1 MSPPCSSFF
10 TPDAS
15 AAAAA
20 ASNAALP
27 GAAASRPADPNA
39 PTFDTVLAQAGDTPA
54 AAPTSDSV
62 STPAAPEDKAADEK
76 LDTDAAPAAPLTPE
90 QIVLMASLGISVP
103 AAAVA
108 TQPQPAPA
116 AQAGDSDLTPVGA
129 AGRSVPQML
138 AQGVAVLEY
147 NLPGPVQNPAASAQS
162 TDGKAAGAA
171 VVDSA
176 AANPASAPAG
186 ATAQLPTSATP
197 NAAAPAV
204 SAKQDPTV
212 ATAAA
217 TPAPTTPARAVTNAY
232 GVKETATAQ
241 KTQPNLPTSA
251 APQASDASTT
261 PSPAAA
267 PTVPATPASSAA
279 QPDAPVVA
287 TAAATANASAAQT
300 APAPAKGSQR
310 SGEKLAEDPASTAV
324 SGGKTPGVRGKNASL
339 TTEDKEVKAT
349 SARVGT
355 TAANW
360 GKPMFEESR
369 KTPSAAA
376 EVQFGTPALSS
387 PVATEFSATPSTSPA
402 TQTHASQ
409 LVHEIREIA
418 DGLWAVDR
426 NSVEVKFNFGE
437 NDRLSVRVEYR
448 DGAVQATFRT
458 DSPEIR
464 DIIARE
470 WQTQSSS
477 AERPYRVADPLFSS
491 SSGFSLGGGDTSRQQ
506 RQAES
511 SVPFERLAVS
521 GSVRNAPSTTA
532 SSASAQASRLESA
545 GYLHAIA

>member
-27 GAAASRPADPNA
+27 GAGASRPADPNA

-54 AAPTSDSV
+54 AAANNDSV
-62 STPAAPEDKAADEK
+62 STPAASEDKAADEK
-76 LDTDAAPAAPLTPE
+76 LDTDTAPAAPLTPE

-176 AANPASAPAG
+176 AANPASAPAV
-186 ATAQLPTSATP
+186 ATAQLPASATP
-197 NAAAPAV
+197 GVAAPAV
-204 SAKQDPTV
+204 SANQDPTV

-232 GVKETATAQ
+232 GVKEAASAQ

-261 PSPAAA
+261 PSPAAD

-287 TAAATANASAAQT
+287 TAAATAS
-300 APAPAKGSQR
+300 APAPAKASQR
-310 SGEKLAEDPASTAV
+310 PGEKLAEEPASTAV

-387 PVATEFSATPSTSPA
+387 PAATEFSATPSTSPA